1 MRTVLKLAIGII
13 FIIIMAL
20 IFTKTV
26 PVVMGKVFNVIAN
39 VVAN

>member
-1 MRTVLKLAIGII
+1 MRTVSKLAIGII

-26 PVVMGKVFNVIAN
+26 PVVMEIVFKVIAN
-39 VVAN
+39 VAAN